1 MKRYKLYPLLISIL
15 AIGLPGCSAHKI
27 WYGSDKPMMS
37 YVIVKDGKAE
47 AGFTEGTLP
56 QREITGYIIS
66 WSPEYNAA
74 FVSASGKGCI
84 QPAMYAVTESGDA
97 AIPLEVFTKGSTGSL
112 SGNYKEA
119 LEKLIAV
126 TDQSTF
132 LSIGMYGICQ
142 LAAADAL
149 TQEAAAELVNTLFV
163 KAGETEARETGIE
176 DVADVNANT
185 ETSDT
190 P

>member
-1 MKRYKLYPLLISIL
+1 MRAFIKSTVTLIFVTIL
-15 AIGLPGCSAHKI
+15 SGCSAYKM

-37 YVIVKDGKAE
+37 YVIVKDGKVMNGALP
-47 AGFTEGTLP
+47 AGQT
-56 QREITGYIIS
+56 QEIQGYIIS

-74 FVSASGKGCI
+74 FVSSSGKGCI
-84 QPAMYAVTESGDA
+84 QPAMYAVTESGEA
-97 AIPLEVFTKGSTGSL
+97 SIPTEIFTSGLTGSVT
-112 SGNYKEA
+112 GDYKEA

-149 TQEAAAELVNTLFV
+149 TKEDSALLVKTLFE
-163 KAGETEARETGIE
+163 KASHKEK
-176 DVADVNANT
+176 
-185 ETSDT
+185 
-190 P
+190 

>member
-1 MKRYKLYPLLISIL
+1 MRALLTSMIACTL
-15 AIGLPGCSAHKI
+15 AIGLTGCSAHKI
-27 WYGSDKPMMS
+27 WYGSDKPIMS
-37 YVIVKDGKAE
+37 YVIVKDGQVA
-47 AGFTEGTLP
+47 AGLREDQQP
-56 QREITGYIIS
+56 PREIQGYIIS

-74 FVSASGKGCI
+74 FVSSSGKGCI

-97 AIPLEVFTKGSTGSL
+97 SIPAEIFTPGLSGSV

-149 TQEAAAELVNTLFV
+149 NKEDTADLVQTLFE
-163 KAGETEARETGIE
+163 KASKKESAPQQPAVVQI
-176 DVADVNANT
+176 NQ
-185 ETSDT
+185 
-190 P
+190 